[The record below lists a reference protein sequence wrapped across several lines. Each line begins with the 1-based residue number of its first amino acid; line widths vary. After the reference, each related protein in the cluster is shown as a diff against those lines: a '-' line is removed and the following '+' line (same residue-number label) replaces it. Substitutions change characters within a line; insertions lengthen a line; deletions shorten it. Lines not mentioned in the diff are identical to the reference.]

1 MHQSVILI
9 LYPFPSFFL
18 SFVLIHSY
26 SHIQYIRYNTYT
38 HFPRIHHAHQ
48 PSTSFPTPIHP
59 SIHARIP
66 VSLLILTLIIHQLYT
81 YPIKS
86 LQGIPIPS
94 ATFTRTGF
102 PYDRH
107 FMLLKVLPNGEY
119 KNMHVPH
126 FPEMSLFYTDIIHG
140 DDNKNASESESSR
153 IEVTYR
159 PPPTADQPQSQRRL
173 EVPLVPN
180 TAGLKEVE
188 VIMHQSPTKGYIM
201 GEEYNGWFSECFG
214 YQVVLVYLGG
224 NYRGVLGSFAPEK
237 SAAHRGTQG
246 WWRRDGVLGL
256 GTGLVGVMIL
266 LSWVGMSMGLLGSIG
281 ATGAAGAVF
290 WYGAGCKNKK
300 EEQITFAD
308 TAPYLI
314 VSRTSVDDVSA
325 RLAGDEEMDVT
336 KARPNIVISGAETAF
351 EEDFWAEVQIGELGS
366 AKLLLTANCVRCQS
380 LNVDYATGKMG
391 TGESGTVLKKLMK
404 DRRVDKGAKFSPVFG
419 RYGFLD
425 AGSDGRTVRV
435 GDAVVVARRV
445 KERMVYDWPG
455 LTN

>member
-1 MHQSVILI
+1 M
-9 LYPFPSFFL
+9 P
-18 SFVLIHSY
+18 
-26 SHIQYIRYNTYT
+26 
-38 HFPRIHHAHQ
+38 
-48 PSTSFPTPIHP
+48 
-59 SIHARIP
+59 
-66 VSLLILTLIIHQLYT
+66 LYT

-86 LQGIPIPS
+86 LQGVPISS

-107 FMLLKVLPNGEY
+107 YMLLKVLPNGEY

-140 DDNKNASESESSR
+140 DDGKKATGSGSSR
-153 IEVTYR
+153 IVVTHR
-159 PPPTADQPQSQRRL
+159 PPPADDQSQSQRKL

-188 VIMHQSPTKGYIM
+188 VVMHQSPTKGYIM
-201 GEEYNGWFSECFG
+201 GEEYNGWF
-214 YQVVLVYLGG
+214 
-224 NYRGVLGSFAPEK
+224 R
-237 SAAHRGTQG
+237 
-246 WWRRDGVLGL
+246 
-256 GTGLVGVMIL
+256 
-266 LSWVGMSMGLLGSIG
+266 
-281 ATGAAGAVF
+281 ATGAAGAVV
-290 WYGAGCKNKK
+290 WYGAGRQNKK

-314 VSRTSVDDVSA
+314 VSRTSVEDVSA

-336 KARPNIVISGAETAF
+336 KTRPNIVISGAETAF
-351 EEDFWAEVQIGELGS
+351 EEDFWAEVQIGEPGS
-366 AKLLLTANCVRCQS
+366 ARLLLTANCIRCQS
-380 LNVDYATGKMG
+380 LNVDYTTGKMG

-425 AGSDGRTVRV
+425 GGSDGRTVRV

-445 KERMVYDWPG
+445 KERTVYDWPG